1 MLAPSKITPIIESIF
16 YRASTLG
23 ARIDRDVH
31 LIELYEK
38 VRRDFG
44 NTPDFIEA
52 LELLYVLGKID
63 FDDQNGVIKIAQVN

>member
-16 YRASTLG
+16 YKASTLG
-23 ARIDRDVH
+23 GRLDSDVH

-44 NTPDFIEA
+44 SLPDFIEA
-52 LELLYVLGKID
+52 LELLYVLGRID
-63 FDDQNGVIKIAQVN
+63 FNDQNGVIKIA